1 MQNESGND
9 PFFWRADFAYVRHL
23 SICLFGNRRQ
33 LHGDLRRHDDGK
45 FFLFPG
51 ENREEGRLRDMEFMI
66 FLFVFF
72 IFLAISSVM
81 NVLFKMT
88 EKKHWGMS
96 VLLSLVLAVITI
108 AILGVK

>member
-1 MQNESGND
+1 MKAGMTLFFGGLILLMSGI
-9 PFFWRADFAYVRHL
+9 FLSAYWAIAG
-23 SICLFGNRRQ
+23 SFMGIFGGMMN
-33 LHGDLRRHDDGK
+33 GK
-45 FFLFPG
+45 LFLFPG
-51 ENREEGRLRDMEFMI
+51 ENREEGRLRVMEFMI

-96 VLLSLVLAVITI
+96 LLLSLVLAVITI
-108 AILGVK
+108 AILGIK

>member
-1 MQNESGND
+1 MQNESGNG
-9 PFFWRADFAYVRHL
+9 PVYWRADFTYVRHL
-23 SICLFGNRRQ
+23 SVCQLGNRRQ
-33 LHGDLRRHDDGK
+33 FHGDPRRDDDGK
-45 FFLFPG
+45 LFLFPC
-51 ENREEGRLRDMEFMI
+51 EDREEGRLRVMEFMI

-96 VLLSLVLAVITI
+96 LLLSLVLAVITI

>member
-1 MQNESGND
+1 MQNESGNG
-9 PFFWRADFAYVRHL
+9 PVYWRADFTYVRHL
-23 SICLFGNRRQ
+23 SVCQLGNRRQ
-33 LHGDLRRHDDGK
+33 FHGGPRRDDDGK
-45 FFLFPG
+45 LFLFPC
-51 ENREEGRLRDMEFMI
+51 EDREEGRLRVMEFMI

-96 VLLSLVLAVITI
+96 LLLSLVLAVITI
-108 AILGVK
+108 AILGIK

>member
-1 MQNESGND
+1 
-9 PFFWRADFAYVRHL
+9 
-23 SICLFGNRRQ
+23 
-33 LHGDLRRHDDGK
+33 
-45 FFLFPG
+45 
-51 ENREEGRLRDMEFMI
+51 MEFMI

-108 AILGVK
+108 SILGIK

>member
-1 MQNESGND
+1 MQNESWNG
-9 PFFWRADFAYVRHL
+9 PVYWRADFTYVRHL
-23 SICLFGNRRQ
+23 SVCLLGNRRQ
-33 LHGDLRRHDDGK
+33 FHGDLRRNDDGK
-45 FFLFPG
+45 LFLFPG
-51 ENREEGRLRDMEFMI
+51 ENREEGRLRVMEFLI

-96 VLLSLVLAVITI
+96 LLLSLVLAVITI
-108 AILGVK
+108 AILGIE

>member
-1 MQNESGND
+1 MQNESGNG
-9 PFFWRADFAYVRHL
+9 PVYWRADFTYVRHL
-23 SICLFGNRRQ
+23 SVCQLGNRRQ
-33 LHGDLRRHDDGK
+33 FHGDPRRDDDGK
-45 FFLFPG
+45 LFLFPC
-51 ENREEGRLRDMEFMI
+51 EDREEGRLRVMEFMI

-96 VLLSLVLAVITI
+96 LLLSLVLAVITI
-108 AILGVK
+108 AILGIK